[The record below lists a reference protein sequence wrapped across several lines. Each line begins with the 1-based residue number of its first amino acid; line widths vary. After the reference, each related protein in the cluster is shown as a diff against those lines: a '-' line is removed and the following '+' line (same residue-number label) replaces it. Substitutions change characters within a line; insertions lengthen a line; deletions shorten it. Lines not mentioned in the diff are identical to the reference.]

1 MLCFYINASCR
12 LIEQQKLC
20 LVRNPSSK
28 QQLLLIAAGQSFW
41 HTFMSRNFDLHFAD
55 YLPEQL
61 ILRLILDKQL
71 SLQVAVSHKHRFLY
85 RLAEKQS
92 AFAAI
97 FADICNL
104 LLSAYIGFLGLYS
117 SPRYLKCI
125 SLRGLVPISSAGLSF
140 CPIPQGLQGL
150 LFRLP

>member
-28 QQLLLIAAGQSFW
+28 QQLLLIAAGQRFW

-104 LLSAYIGFLGLYS
+104 LFERIHRIFRLIFLAKISQMYIAARLS
-117 SPRYLKCI
+117 SPYR
-125 SLRGLVPISSAGLSF
+125 
-140 CPIPQGLQGL
+140 PQD
-150 LFRLP
+150 